1 MIELVNPLPEPHS
14 FDERCRQRG
23 NAWLQDNPDA
33 ARPRDYWSPF
43 RPELGEGFTNRC
55 AFGAMYIPSGTV
67 EHFISCD
74 QDRGMAYEWSN
85 YRYVDAWMNSA
96 KGSKKAE
103 DFLDPFEVREGWFEV
118 LLPSL
123 QLVLTDQVPEA
134 LRARAEYTLKHLPL
148 RDDERVMRVRRQ
160 WLRLF
165 EEGKVGLEG
174 LREMAP
180 LIAAAVERQAER
192 SAAFAADDRSYEAPQ
207 TP

>member
-1 MIELVNPLPEPHS
+1 MIGFAHPLAEPEA

-23 NAWLQDNPDA
+23 QAWLLGNPQPG
-33 ARPRDYWSPF
+33 RPRDYWSPF
-43 RPELGEGFTNRC
+43 RPLLAESFCNRC

-74 QDRGMAYEWSN
+74 EDRSMAYEWSN

-103 DFLDPFEVREGWFEV
+103 DFLDPLEVREGWFEV

-123 QLVLTDQVPEA
+123 QLVMTDRVPEA
-134 LRARAEYTLKHLPL
+134 FRARAEYTLQHLPL

-160 WLRLF
+160 WLRLY
-165 EEGKVGLEG
+165 EDGKIGLAG
-174 LREMAP
+174 LRDMAP
-180 LIAAAVERQAER
+180 LIAAAVERR
-192 SAAFAADDRSYEAPQ
+192 G
-207 TP
+207 TMG